1 MSVDPPLFSSV
12 CLVFVVAIFTFGAA
26 AVICQLKDSF
36 TIFPLPLTAGSVA
49 RSTVEVKKIHNKSF
63 TGHTNPSDEI
73 TILTCANFSSSF
85 DLSIK

>member
-36 TIFPLPLTAGSVA
+36 TIFPLPQTAGSVA
-49 RSTVEVKKIHNKSF
+49 RSTVEVKKSIIIHLLATQIRQMKYQF
-63 TGHTNPSDEI
+63 
-73 TILTCANFSSSF
+73 
-85 DLSIK
+85 

>member
-36 TIFPLPLTAGSVA
+36 TIFPLPQTAGSVA
-49 RSTVEVKKIHNKSF
+49 RSTVEVKKSIIIHLLATQIRQMK
-63 TGHTNPSDEI
+63 
-73 TILTCANFSSSF
+73 
-85 DLSIK
+85 

>member
-49 RSTVEVKKIHNKSF
+49 RSTVEVKKSIIIHLLATQIRQMK
-63 TGHTNPSDEI
+63 
-73 TILTCANFSSSF
+73 
-85 DLSIK
+85 